1 MKFTIVF
8 NSIMVTFISNQTHTF
23 SSAFKIYANYSVY
36 SFTNTVPLQKSST
49 ILENNAFCL
58 DVIEFIYK
66 IPRQRIVRHGLGEST
81 SQRIPLCVPP
91 ACWDPLNIIVSKPML
106 KIEVQCLFVCIR
118 KIMLFWNKT
127 RKKTFN
133 LLHIKC
139 AI

>member
-81 SQRIPLCVPP
+81 SQRIPLCFPP
-91 ACWDPLNIIVSKPML
+91 PVEIPLISL
-106 KIEVQCLFVCIR
+106 CLNPC
-118 KIMLFWNKT
+118 
-127 RKKTFN
+127 
-133 LLHIKC
+133 
-139 AI
+139 